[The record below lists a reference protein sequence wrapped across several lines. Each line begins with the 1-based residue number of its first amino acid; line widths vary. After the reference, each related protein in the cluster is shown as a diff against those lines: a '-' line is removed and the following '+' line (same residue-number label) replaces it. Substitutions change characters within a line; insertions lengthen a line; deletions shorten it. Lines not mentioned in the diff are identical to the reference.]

1 MPCGPGEG
9 RPRPERLRAGVS
21 MRGQGRCL
29 SAVLCLVAIV
39 AAAAALSTCSRA
51 KKPRER
57 GELSDVEKT
66 AIAAFTSGTIS
77 RESPVRVAFHEA
89 LASPDQIGTPLESS
103 PFRFEPRIQG
113 TALWAAPDRIEFRP
127 EERLPD
133 AATYAASLDLTA
145 LFPKGKAPLKHFDFV
160 FGTMRQSFDVAVEGL
175 QAADATDIKRQALT
189 GRLLTADVEDAPG
202 VEKVLRAS
210 HGGRELALSWAHDP
224 GRRIHAFTVVGI
236 ERALEASTLRLHW
249 DGSPIGVSRKED
261 REVSVPGLS
270 TFGVEQARVV
280 VAPKPH
286 VEMRFT
292 DPLKPGQ
299 NLKGLVRIGDR
310 DDLRFVTSGS
320 RLEIYA
326 ARGWRGEQTVRVEAG
341 VRNVLGYRLKEAREL
356 SVLFEQLKP
365 AVRFAG
371 KGVIVPTSAGFTV
384 PIEAVNLRA
393 VTVEALQI
401 AASNLPQFLQVN
413 KLDGEQELQRV
424 GRVVW
429 KKTLPLDLT
438 PDKENRWL
446 KLGLDVEPLLAKS
459 PGGMYR
465 LTLSFRRPHVAWPCE
480 GQPAASETE
489 PWTASEDEQQE
500 QSYWDNWA
508 ENESGD
514 WDQRYENR
522 DNPCHPAYY
531 QRFYDHDIRAARNV
545 LVSDLGLMAKAGED
559 DRVLVFVNDL
569 RTTEPI
575 AGAEV
580 TLLDYQQQTLAN
592 SRTDRDG
599 IARLGVTRPAFLATV
614 RSGGEIGYLR
624 MDGGSA
630 LPVAHFDVAGTR
642 SPKGLKGFLYG
653 ERGIWRPGDT
663 MHLTFVLHDTT
674 KRLAADHPVR
684 FDLLDPRGQLVRS
697 VMRTQSTDGFYAF
710 DVATAPDAPTGNYNG
725 RVSVGG
731 ATFEKTLKVETV
743 MPNRLKIAMDFGK
756 GELGAKSRISGVL
769 SSAWLHGAPAR
780 SLKADVELALSPART
795 RFKRF
800 EEYAFDDPTRK
811 YETERQKIFDGN
823 LDETGQ
829 GRIDASVAAEAL
841 APGKL
846 RADLTTRVFEPGGAF
861 SIDRF
866 SLSYSPYE
874 RYVGLRVP
882 KGDKTRGMLL
892 TDTKHRVDIA
902 LLDTDGS
909 PAGDGEVELRLYKVE
924 WRWWWEKGEDNLAA
938 WADASVHTPLQSGV
952 VKVKN
957 GAGAWELE
965 IKYPDWGRYLVT
977 AEDKSSGHRAG
988 KTLYIDWPGWAGRGQ
1003 KEAGAGASVLA
1014 FAPDKPEYAPGET
1027 VTLSVPTP
1035 QKGRGLVSLESG
1047 SRVLRTEWIE
1057 ARGQETRYTFTASP
1071 EMSPNVYAHVTLLQ
1085 PHAQTANDLPIRLY
1099 GIAPIRVVSPQTRLQ
1114 PVLEVPQVL
1123 PPETTSTIAVREA
1136 TGRPMTY
1143 TIAVVE
1149 EGLLGLTRFET
1160 PSPWSHF
1167 YAREALAVRT
1177 WDVYDDVL
1185 GAYGAAM
1192 ERMLTIGGDEA
1203 GVQARGRRAN
1213 RFPPMVR
1220 FLGPFR
1226 LGARATGTHKLEIP
1240 QYVGAVRVMVVA
1252 GRDAAFG
1259 AAEKSAFVRR
1269 PLMLLAT
1276 LPRVLGPGENVALPV
1291 SVFALEPKLKEVS
1304 VSVATQGPL
1313 EVVAEAQKSLT
1324 FSAVGDEV
1332 ITFRLRTK
1340 PGLGVASATV
1350 TATSGTEK
1358 ASQKIELDVRSSTA
1372 RVTDV
1377 LGGSVKPGE
1386 TWTPQVALPGL
1397 GGTNQATLEVSRV
1410 PPIDL
1415 GRRLEYLLAYPHGC
1429 IEQTVSAAFPQLFLG
1444 KLLELSPEKQARTQ
1458 TNVKAAL
1465 ERLRRF
1471 QATNGGFG
1479 YWPGDDDSA
1488 DWATNYAGHFAI
1500 EAQKAGY
1507 LPPAGLM
1514 DQWTGF
1520 QRRRA
1525 RAWVP
1530 GEVSADVAAG
1540 YRGQAEL
1547 TQAYRLFTL
1556 ALAGAAELPAMNQLR
1571 ERPSLPVAAKWRLAA
1586 AYQLAGQPEAARAL
1600 ATGGPPTIQPY
1611 RELGFTYGSDLRDRA
1626 MLLEAVVLLGL
1637 AEHVGPLA
1645 KGVSESLSKKEWL
1658 STHETAY
1665 ALLALSKAVTD
1676 PKGDAKT
1683 AFSFEWNG
1691 EATTAVTSVSPVV
1704 ERRLEVGKAA
1714 VPKLVVRNT
1723 GHTTLYPRLILSGL
1737 PPVGRETAAASGL
1750 ALDVQY
1756 LTPDDQP
1763 LDPSRL
1769 KQGTDF
1775 KVRVAVTN
1783 SGVRGDYQEVAL
1795 SHVVASGFEIRNDR
1809 LDPSRARV
1817 ASVLDYQ
1824 DVRDDRVY
1832 SYFDL
1837 KAGETKTVELRANA
1851 AYLGRFYLPMITV
1864 EAMYDATIG
1873 ARVKGQWVE
1882 VVDPGR

>member
-1 MPCGPGEG
+1 MRRLG
-9 RPRPERLRAGVS
+9 RP
-21 MRGQGRCL
+21 L
-29 SAVLCLVAIV
+29 SAVVGLAVTVAL
-39 AAAAALSTCSRA
+39 AAALATCSRA
-51 KKPRER
+51 KRPRER
-57 GELSDVEKT
+57 GELTDVEKT
-66 AIAAFTSGTIS
+66 AIAAFTSGTVS

-89 LASPDQIGTPLESS
+89 LASPDQIRAPLETS
-103 PFRFEPRIQG
+103 PFRFEPRIKG
-113 TALWAAPDRIEFRP
+113 TALWAAADRIEFRP
-127 EERLPD
+127 AERLPD
-133 AATYAASLDLTA
+133 GEAYAASLDLTA
-145 LFPKGKAPLKHFDFV
+145 LFPKGKAPLKRFDFV

-175 QAADATDIKRQALT
+175 QAADASDVKRQTLT
-189 GRLLTADVEDAPG
+189 GRLITADVEDAPG

-210 HGGRELALSWAHDP
+210 HAGRELEVAWAHDP
-224 GRRIHAFTVVGI
+224 GRRIHAFTVAGI
-236 ERALEASTLRLHW
+236 EREEEASALRLSW
-249 DGSPIGVSRKED
+249 DGSPIGVSHQEA

-280 VAPKPH
+280 VAPEPH
-286 VEMRFT
+286 VELRFS

-310 DDLRFVTSGS
+310 DDLRFVVDGS
-320 RLEIYA
+320 RLEIYGT
-326 ARGWRGEQTVRVEAG
+326 RGWRGEQTLRVEAG
-341 VRNVLGYRLKEAREL
+341 VRNVLGYRMKEAREL

-384 PIEAVNLRA
+384 PIEAINLRA

-401 AASNLPQFLQVN
+401 ASSNMPQFLQVN
-413 KLDGEQELQRV
+413 NLDGEQELRRV

-429 KKTLPLDLT
+429 RKTLSLELT

-446 KLGLDVEPLLAKS
+446 KLGLDIAPLLAKS

-480 GQPAASETE
+480 AEPRTVETE
-489 PWTASEDEQQE
+489 RPAPSEDDEQE
-500 QSYWDNWA
+500 QSYWDSWA
-508 ENESGD
+508 ENEAGNWED
-514 WDQRYENR
+514 RYENR

-531 QRFYDHDIRAARNV
+531 QRFYDHNITAARNV
-545 LVSDLGLMAKAGED
+545 LVSDLGLMAKLGED

-569 RTTEPI
+569 RTTQPI
-575 AGAEV
+575 SGAEV
-580 TLLDYQQQTLAN
+580 TLLDYQQQTLG
-592 SRTDRDG
+592 SVRTDRDG
-599 IARLGVTRPAFLATV
+599 IARLALTRPAFLASV
-614 RSGGEIGYLR
+614 RSRGQTGYLR
-624 MDGGSA
+624 MDAGSA

-663 MHLTFVLHDTT
+663 LHLTFVLHDTT
-674 KRLAADHPVR
+674 RRLAADHPVR

-697 VMRTQSTDGFYAF
+697 VTRTQSTDGFYAF
-710 DVATAPDAPTGNYNG
+710 DVATTPDAPTGNYNG

-743 MPNRLKIAMDFGK
+743 MPNRLKIAMDFGTE
-756 GELGAKSRISGVL
+756 ELGGKRRLAGML

-795 RFKRF
+795 SFKRF
-800 EEYAFDDPTRK
+800 EGYAFDDPTRK
-811 YETERQKIFDGN
+811 YETERQKIFEGN
-823 LDETGQ
+823 LDETGHA
-829 GRIDASVAAEAL
+829 RIDASIGGEAL

-846 RADLTTRVFEPGGAF
+846 RADFTTRVFEPGGAF

-866 SLSYSPYE
+866 SIPYSPYE
-874 RYVGLRVP
+874 RYVGLRTP

-892 TDTKHRVDIA
+892 TDTKHRVDVA
-902 LLDTDGS
+902 LVAADGS
-909 PAGDGEVELRLYKVE
+909 SAGDGEVEWKLYKVE
-924 WRWWWEKGEDNLAA
+924 WRWWWEKGEENLAA

-952 VKVKN
+952 VKVRN

-977 AEDKSSGHRAG
+977 AEDKTSGHRAG
-988 KTLYIDWPGWAGRGQ
+988 RTLYIDWPGWAGRGQ
-1003 KEAGAGASVLA
+1003 KDGGAGATVLA
-1014 FAPDKPEYAPGET
+1014 FAPDKQEYAPGET
-1027 VTLSVPTP
+1027 VTLRVPTP

-1057 ARGQETRYTFTASP
+1057 TKGQETRYSFTASP

-1099 GIAPIRVVSPQTRLQ
+1099 GVAPIRVVSPQTRLQ
-1114 PVLEVPQVL
+1114 PVLEVPEVL
-1123 PPETTSTIAVREA
+1123 PPEATSEVAVREA

-1143 TIAVVE
+1143 TVAVVD

-1160 PSPWSHF
+1160 PNPWNHF

-1192 ERMLTIGGDEA
+1192 ERMLAIGGDEA
-1203 GVQARGRRAN
+1203 SVAAKGRRAN

-1226 LGARATGTHKLEIP
+1226 LSAKATGTHRIEIP
-1240 QYVGAVRVMVVA
+1240 QYVGAVRVMLVA
-1252 GRDAAFG
+1252 GRDGAFG
-1259 AAEKSAFVRR
+1259 ATEKAAFVRR

-1276 LPRVLGPGENVALPV
+1276 LPRVLGPEENVALPV
-1291 SVFALEPKLKEVS
+1291 SVFALEPKVKD
-1304 VSVATQGPL
+1304 VALAVTTQGPL
-1313 EVVAEAQKSLT
+1313 EVVAEAHKTLS
-1324 FSAVGDEV
+1324 FSGVGDEV
-1332 ITFRLRTK
+1332 VTFRLRTK
-1340 PGLGVASATV
+1340 PGLGVANATV
-1350 TATSGTEK
+1350 TASSGTEK

-1377 LGGSVKPGE
+1377 VGGTVKPGE
-1386 TWTPQVALPGL
+1386 TWTPVIGLPGL
-1397 GGTNQATLEVSRV
+1397 AGTNHATLEVSRV

-1458 TNVKAAL
+1458 ANVKAAL

-1500 EAQKAGY
+1500 EAQQAGY
-1507 LPPAGLM
+1507 LPPAGLL
-1514 DQWTGF
+1514 DQWTSF

-1530 GEVSADVAAG
+1530 GE
-1540 YRGQAEL
+1540 GQAEL

-1571 ERPSLPVAAKWRLAA
+1571 ERPSLPLAAKWRLAA

-1645 KGVSESLSKKEWL
+1645 KSVSLSLSKKEWL

-1665 ALLALSKAVTD
+1665 ALLALSKAVSD
-1676 PKGDAKT
+1676 PKGDAKI

-1691 EATTAVTSVSPVV
+1691 AAATAVTSALPVV
-1704 ERRLEVGKAA
+1704 ERAFEVGKTLN
-1714 VPKLVVRNT
+1714 PKLVVRNT
-1723 GHTTLYPRLILSGL
+1723 GNTTLYPRLILSGL
-1737 PPVGRETAAASGL
+1737 PPVGRETKAASGL
-1750 ALDVQY
+1750 TLDVAY
-1756 LTPDDQP
+1756 LTPDDKP
-1763 LDPSRL
+1763 LDPERL
-1769 KQGTDF
+1769 EQGTDF
-1775 KVRVAVTN
+1775 KVRVGVTN
-1783 SGVRGDYQEVAL
+1783 SGVRGDYQQVAL

-1809 LDPSRARV
+1809 LDPSRARG
-1817 ASVLDYQ
+1817 AAAFDYQ

-1832 SYFDL
+1832 TYFDL
-1837 KAGETKTVELRANA
+1837 KAGETKTIELQANA
-1851 AYLGRFYLPMITV
+1851 AYLGRFYLPMVTV
-1864 EAMYDATIG
+1864 EAMYDATIS
-1873 ARVKGQWVE
+1873 ARAKGRWVE
-1882 VVDPGR
+1882 IVDPGR

>member
-1 MPCGPGEG
+1 MVG
-9 RPRPERLRAGVS
+9 LAA
-21 MRGQGRCL
+21 
-29 SAVLCLVAIV
+29 AVAT
-39 AAAAALSTCSRA
+39 AAALVTCSRA

-57 GELSDVEKT
+57 GELTDVEKT

-89 LASPDQIGTPLESS
+89 LASPEQIGAPLETS
-103 PFRFEPRIQG
+103 PFRFEPRIKG

-127 EERLPD
+127 AERLPD
-133 AATYAASLDLTA
+133 GEAYAASLDLTA
-145 LFPKGKAPLKHFDFV
+145 LFPKGKAPLEHFDFV

-175 QAADATDIKRQALT
+175 QAADATDVKRQTLT
-189 GRLLTADVEDAPG
+189 GRLITADVEDSPG
-202 VEKVLRAS
+202 VEGVLKAS
-210 HGGRELALSWAHDP
+210 HAGRELEVAWAHDP
-224 GRRIHAFTVVGI
+224 GRRIHAFTVAGI
-236 ERALEASTLRLHW
+236 ERAEEASTLRLRW
-249 DGSPIGVSRKED
+249 DGSPIGVSRQEERD
-261 REVSVPGLS
+261 VTVPGLS
-270 TFGVEQARVV
+270 TFEVEQARVV
-280 VAPKPH
+280 VAPEPH
-286 VEMRFT
+286 VELRFT

-310 DDLRFVTSGS
+310 DDLRFVVDGS
-320 RLEIYA
+320 RLEIYGT
-326 ARGWRGEQTVRVEAG
+326 RGWRGEQTVRVEAG
-341 VRNVLGYRLKEAREL
+341 VRNVLGYRLKQAREL
-356 SVLFEQLKP
+356 AVMFEQLKP

-384 PIEAVNLRA
+384 PIEVVNLRS
-393 VTVEALQI
+393 VTIEALQI
-401 AASNLPQFLQVN
+401 AASNMPQFLQVN
-413 KLDGEQELQRV
+413 SLDGEQELRRV

-429 KKTLPLDLT
+429 KKTLPLELT
-438 PDKENRWL
+438 ADKENRWL
-446 KLGLDVEPLLAKS
+446 KLGLDIAPLLAKS

-480 GQPAASETE
+480 GQPDASDSER
-489 PWTASEDEQQE
+489 PSASEDDEQE

-508 ENESGD
+508 ENEAGNWED
-514 WDQRYENR
+514 RYENR

-531 QRFYDHDIRAARNV
+531 QRFYDHNIAAARNV
-545 LVSDLGLMAKAGED
+545 LVSDLGLMAKVGED

-569 RTTEPI
+569 RTTEPVS
-575 AGAEV
+575 GAEV
-580 TLLDYQQQTLAN
+580 TLLDYQQQALGSA
-592 SRTDRDG
+592 RTDRDG
-599 IARLGVTRPAFLATV
+599 IARLAAGRPAFLASV
-614 RSGGEIGYLR
+614 RNAGQTGYLR
-624 MDGGSA
+624 MDAGSA

-642 SPKGLKGFLYG
+642 APKGLKGFLYG

-684 FDLLDPRGQLVRS
+684 LDLLDPRGQLVRS
-697 VMRTQSTDGFYAF
+697 VTRTRSTDGFYTF

-731 ATFEKTLKVETV
+731 AVFEKTLKVETV
-743 MPNRLKIAMDFGK
+743 MPNRLKIAMDFGTD
-756 GELGAKSRISGVL
+756 ELPAKRRLAGVL

-795 RFKRF
+795 SFKRF

-811 YETERQKIFDGN
+811 YETERQKIFEGN
-823 LDETGQ
+823 LDETGLA
-829 GRIDASVAAEAL
+829 RIDASVAAEAV

-866 SLSYSPYE
+866 SIPYSPYE
-874 RYVGLRVP
+874 RYVGLRTP

-902 LLDTDGS
+902 LVDAKGQ
-909 PAGDGEVELRLYKVE
+909 PAGDGEVELKLYKVE
-924 WRWWWEKGEDNLAA
+924 WRWWWEKGEENLAA
-938 WADASVHTPLQSGV
+938 WADAKVHSPLQSGV
-952 VKVKN
+952 VKVRN
-957 GAGAWELE
+957 GAGVWELE

-977 AEDKSSGHRAG
+977 AQDAAGGHRAG

-1003 KEAGAGASVLA
+1003 KDGGAGATVLA
-1014 FAPDKPEYAPGET
+1014 FAPDKQEYAPGET
-1027 VTLSVPTP
+1027 VMLAIPTP

-1057 ARGQETRYTFTASP
+1057 AKGQETRYSFTASP

-1099 GIAPIRVVSPQTRLQ
+1099 GVAPIRVVNPQTRLQ
-1114 PVLEVPQVL
+1114 PVLEVPEVL

-1143 TIAVVE
+1143 TIAVVD

-1160 PSPWSHF
+1160 PNPWNHF

-1192 ERMLTIGGDEA
+1192 ERMLAIGGDEA
-1203 GVQARGRRAN
+1203 GVSAKGRRAN

-1226 LGARATGTHKLEIP
+1226 LGAKATGTHKLEIP

-1259 AAEKSAFVRR
+1259 ATEKSAFVRR

-1276 LPRVLGPGENVALPV
+1276 LPRVLGPEENVALPV
-1291 SVFALEPKLKEVS
+1291 SVFALEPRIKDVALS
-1304 VSVATQGPL
+1304 VTTQGPV
-1313 EVVAEAQKSLT
+1313 EVVAEAQKTLT

-1350 TATSGTEK
+1350 TATSGAEK
-1358 ASQKIELDVRSSTA
+1358 ASQKIELDVRSSTT

-1377 LGGSVKPGE
+1377 LGGSLKPGE
-1386 TWTPQVALPGL
+1386 AWTPVIALPGL
-1397 GGTNQATLEVSRV
+1397 AGTNQATLEVSRV
-1410 PPIDL
+1410 PPIDI

-1429 IEQTVSAAFPQLFLG
+1429 LEQTVSAAFPQLFLG
-1444 KLLELSPEKQARTQ
+1444 RLLELTPEKQARTQ
-1458 TNVKAAL
+1458 ANVKAAL

-1507 LPPAGLM
+1507 LPPPGVL
-1514 DQWTGF
+1514 DQWTAF

-1530 GEVSADVAAG
+1530 GE
-1540 YRGQAEL
+1540 GQAEL

-1556 ALAGAAELPAMNQLR
+1556 ALVGAAELPAMNQLR

-1586 AYQLAGQPEAARAL
+1586 AYQLAGQPEAARGL
-1600 ATGGPPTIQPY
+1600 ATGGPPSIEPY

-1626 MLLEAVVLLGL
+1626 MVLEAVVLLGL

-1645 KGVSESLSKKEWL
+1645 KSVSESLSKKEWL
-1658 STHETAY
+1658 STHETGY

-1676 PKGDAKT
+1676 PTGDSRT

-1691 EATTAVTSVSPVV
+1691 AAATAVTSVSPVV
-1704 ERRLEVGKAA
+1704 ERRLALGASAA
-1714 VPKLVVRNT
+1714 PKLVVRNT
-1723 GHTTLYPRLILSGL
+1723 GTTTLYPRLILSGL
-1737 PPVGRETAAASGL
+1737 PPVGRETSASNGL
-1750 ALDVQY
+1750 VLDVQY
-1756 LTPDDQP
+1756 LTPDDKP

-1769 KQGTDF
+1769 EQGADL
-1775 KVRVAVTN
+1775 KLRVKVTN
-1783 SGVRGDYQEVAL
+1783 SGVRGDYQQLAL
-1795 SHVVASGFEIRNDR
+1795 SHVVASGWEIRNDR
-1809 LDPSRARV
+1809 LDPSRAR
-1817 ASVLDYQ
+1817 AAAFAYQ

-1832 SYFDL
+1832 TYFDL
-1837 KAGETKTVELRANA
+1837 KAGETKTVELAANA
-1851 AYLGRFYLPMITV
+1851 AYLGRFYLPMLAV

-1873 ARVKGQWVE
+1873 ARAKGQWVE
-1882 VVDPGR
+1882 VVEAGR

>member
-1 MPCGPGEG
+1 M
-9 RPRPERLRAGVS
+9 RRLPRSLT
-21 MRGQGRCL
+21 
-29 SAVLCLVAIV
+29 AVLGL
-39 AAAAALSTCSRA
+39 AAAVGVAAALSTCSRA

-57 GELSDVEKT
+57 GELTDVEKT

-89 LASPDQIGTPLESS
+89 LATPEQVGAPLEPS
-103 PFRFEPRIQG
+103 PFRFEPRIEG
-113 TALWAAPDRIEFRP
+113 TAVWAAADRIEFRP
-127 EERLPD
+127 AERLPD
-133 AATYAASLDLTA
+133 GEAYAARLDLTA
-145 LFPKGKAPLKHFDFV
+145 LYPKGKAPLPRFDFV

-175 QAADATDIKRQALT
+175 QAQDATEIKRQTLV
-189 GRLLTADVEDAPG
+189 GRLVTADVEDAPA
-202 VEKVLRAS
+202 VEAVLKAS
-210 HGGRELALSWAHDP
+210 HAGRELELSWAHDP
-224 GRRIHAFTVVGI
+224 GRRIHAFTVAGI
-236 ERALEASTLRLHW
+236 ERTEEASTLRLYW
-249 DGSPIGVSRKED
+249 DGAPIGVSRKDE

-270 TFGVEQARVV
+270 SFGVEQARVV
-280 VAPKPH
+280 VAPEPH
-286 VEMRFT
+286 VELRFS

-310 DDLRFVTSGS
+310 DDLRFVVDGS
-320 RLEIYA
+320 RLEIYGT
-326 ARGWRGEQTVRVEAG
+326 RGWRGEQTVRVEAG

-356 SVLFEQLKP
+356 VVTFEQLKP

-384 PIEAVNLRA
+384 PIETVNLRA
-393 VTVEALQI
+393 VTVEALQV
-401 AASNLPQFLQVN
+401 AASNMPQFLQVN
-413 KLDGEQELQRV
+413 TLEGEQELQRV

-429 KKTLPLDLT
+429 RKTLPLELT
-438 PDKENRWL
+438 ADKENRWL
-446 KLGLDVEPLLAKS
+446 KVGLDVSPLLAKS

-465 LTLSFRRPHVAWPCE
+465 LTLSFKRPHVAWPCE
-480 GQPAASETE
+480 GEPAAAEPERPAASED
-489 PWTASEDEQQE
+489 DEQE

-508 ENESGD
+508 ENEAGN
-514 WDQRYENR
+514 WDERYENR

-531 QRFYDHDIRAARNV
+531 QRFYDHNIAAARNV
-545 LVSDLGLMAKAGED
+545 LVSDLGLMAKVGED
-559 DRVLVFVNDL
+559 DRVLVVVNDL
-569 RTTEPI
+569 RTTEPVS
-575 AGAEV
+575 GAEV
-580 TLLDYQQQTLAN
+580 TLVDYQQQPLAS

-599 IARLGVTRPAFLATV
+599 LARLAVTRPAFLATV
-614 RSGGEIGYLR
+614 RSGGQTGYLR
-624 MDGGSA
+624 MDGGAA
-630 LPVAHFDVAGTR
+630 LPVAHFDVAGAR
-642 SPKGLKGFLYG
+642 APKGLKGFLYG

-663 MHLTFVLHDTT
+663 LHLTFVLLDTT
-674 KRLAADHPVR
+674 RRLAADHPVR
-684 FDLLDPRGQLVRS
+684 FDLVDPRGQLVRS
-697 VMRTQSTDGFYAF
+697 LTRTQSTDGFYTF
-710 DVATAPDAPTGNYNG
+710 DVATAPDAPTGNYSG

-756 GELGAKSRISGVL
+756 AELQAGSRLSGEL

-780 SLKADVELALSPART
+780 SLKADVELALTPART
-795 RFKRF
+795 SFARF

-811 YETERQKIFDGN
+811 YQTERQKIFDGQ
-823 LDETGQ
+823 LDATGHA
-829 GRIDASVAAEAL
+829 RIDAAVEAEAL

-866 SLSYSPYE
+866 SIPYSPYA
-874 RYVGLRVP
+874 RYVGLRTP
-882 KGDKTRGMLL
+882 KGDKARGMLL

-902 LLDTDGS
+902 LLDADGS
-909 PAGDGEVELRLYKVE
+909 PADGEVELKLYKVE
-924 WRWWWEKGEDNLAA
+924 WRWWWEKGEENLAA
-938 WADASVHTPLQSGV
+938 WADASVQTPLQSGV
-952 VKVKN
+952 VQVRN
-957 GAGAWELE
+957 GTGAWELE
-965 IKYPDWGRYLVT
+965 VKYPDWGRYLVT
-977 AEDKSSGHRAG
+977 AEDKASGHRAG

-1003 KEAGAGASVLA
+1003 KDGGAGASVLA

-1027 VTLSVPTP
+1027 VTLSIPTP

-1057 ARGQETRYTFTASP
+1057 ARGQETRFSFTASP

-1099 GIAPIRVVSPQTRLQ
+1099 GIAPIRVVSPQTRLR
-1114 PVLEVPQVL
+1114 PVLEVPEVL
-1123 PPETTSTIAVREA
+1123 PPETTSTIVVREA

-1143 TIAVVE
+1143 TLAVVD

-1160 PSPWSHF
+1160 PNPWNHF

-1177 WDVYDDVL
+1177 WDLYDDVL
-1185 GAYGAAM
+1185 GAHGAAM
-1192 ERMLTIGGDEA
+1192 ERMLAIGGDEA
-1203 GVQARGRRAN
+1203 GVSAQGKRAN

-1226 LGARATGTHKLEIP
+1226 LGARATGTHEIEIP

-1252 GRDAAFG
+1252 GRDAAYG

-1276 LPRVLGPGENVALPV
+1276 LPRVLGPEESVALPV
-1291 SVFALEPKLKEVS
+1291 SVFALEPSVKDVALS
-1304 VSVATQGPL
+1304 VSTQGPL
-1313 EVVAEAQKSLT
+1313 EVAAEPNKALA

-1332 ITFRLRTK
+1332 VTFRLRTK
-1340 PGLGVASATV
+1340 PGLGVATATV
-1350 TATSGTEK
+1350 TASSGALK

-1377 LGGSVKPGE
+1377 IGGTVKPGE
-1386 TWTPQVALPGL
+1386 SWTPQVALPGL
-1397 GGTNQATLEVSRV
+1397 AGTNLATLEVSRV

-1444 KLLELSPEKQARTQ
+1444 KLLELTPEKQARTQ
-1458 TNVKAAL
+1458 ANVKAAL

-1507 LPPAGLM
+1507 LPPAGLL

-1525 RAWVP
+1525 RAWVA
-1530 GEVSADVAAG
+1530 GE
-1540 YRGQAEL
+1540 GQAEL

-1571 ERPSLPVAAKWRLAA
+1571 ERASLPVAAKWRLAA

-1600 ATGGPPTIQPY
+1600 ATGGPPAIQPY
-1611 RELGFTYGSDLRDRA
+1611 RELGYTYGSDLRDRA
-1626 MLLEAVVLLGL
+1626 MVLEAVVLLGL

-1645 KGVSESLSKKEWL
+1645 KSVSESLSKKEWL

-1676 PKGDAKT
+1676 PSGDAKT
-1683 AFSFEWNG
+1683 AFSFEWSG
-1691 EATTAVTSVSPVV
+1691 AAATSVTSAAPVV
-1704 ERRLEVGKAA
+1704 ERRLALGTAQA
-1714 VPKLVVRNT
+1714 PKLVVRNT
-1723 GHTTLYPRLILSGL
+1723 GSTTLYPRLILSGL
-1737 PPVGRETAAASGL
+1737 PPVGRETAASNGL
-1750 ALDVQY
+1750 ALDVAY
-1756 LTPDDQP
+1756 LTPDDKP
-1763 LDPSRL
+1763 LDPARL
-1769 KQGTDF
+1769 EQGTDF
-1775 KVRVAVTN
+1775 KVRVKITN

-1795 SHVVASGFEIRNDR
+1795 SHVVASGWEIRNDR
-1809 LDPSRARV
+1809 LEASRARA
-1817 ASVLDYQ
+1817 ASAFDYQ

-1837 KAGETKTVELRANA
+1837 KAGETKTVEIAANA

-1864 EAMYDATIG
+1864 EAMYDATIS
-1873 ARVKGQWVE
+1873 ARAKGQWVE
-1882 VVDPGR
+1882 IVDPGK

>member
-1 MPCGPGEG
+1 M
-9 RPRPERLRAGVS
+9 RRLERSVL
-21 MRGQGRCL
+21 
-29 SAVLCLVAIV
+29 AVVGLTAAVAT
-39 AAAAALSTCSRA
+39 AAALVTCSRA

-57 GELSDVEKT
+57 GELTDVEKT

-89 LASPDQIGTPLESS
+89 LASPDQIGAPLETS
-103 PFRFEPRIQG
+103 PFRFEPRIKG

-127 EERLPD
+127 AERLPD
-133 AATYAASLDLTA
+133 GEGYAASLDLTA
-145 LFPKGKAPLKHFDFV
+145 LFPKGKAPIRRFDFV

-175 QAADATDIKRQALT
+175 QAADATDVKRQTLT
-189 GRLLTADVEDAPG
+189 GRLITADVEDAPG
-202 VEKVLRAS
+202 IEKVLRAAHS
-210 HGGRELALSWAHDP
+210 GRELALSWAHDP
-224 GRRIHAFTVVGI
+224 GRRIHAFTVAGI
-236 ERALEASTLRLHW
+236 EREEQASTLRLSW
-249 DGSPIGVSRKED
+249 DGSPIGVSHQES
-261 REVSVPGLS
+261 REISVPGLS
-270 TFGVEQARVV
+270 SFGVEQARVV
-280 VAPKPH
+280 IAPEPH
-286 VEMRFT
+286 VELRFS

-320 RLEIYA
+320 RLEIYGT
-326 ARGWRGEQTVRVEAG
+326 RGWRGEQTLRVEAG
-341 VRNVLGYRLKEAREL
+341 VRNVLGYRMKEAREL

-401 AASNLPQFLQVN
+401 ASSNMPQFLQVN
-413 KLDGEQELQRV
+413 DLDGEQELQRV

-429 KKTLPLDLT
+429 RKTLSLDLT

-446 KLGLDVEPLLAKS
+446 KVGLDVSPLLAKS

-480 GQPAASETE
+480 AGPGAAEAE
-489 PWTASEDEQQE
+489 RPGPSEDDAQE
-500 QSYWDNWA
+500 LRYWDEWA
-508 ENESGD
+508 ENEAGN
-514 WDQRYENR
+514 WEERYQNR

-531 QRFYDHDIRAARNV
+531 QRFYDHNVSAARNV
-545 LVSDLGLMAKAGED
+545 LVSDLGLMAKVGED
-559 DRVLVFVNDL
+559 DRVLLFVNDL

-580 TLLDYQQQTLAN
+580 TLLDYQQQALA
-592 SRTDRDG
+592 SARSDRDG
-599 IARLGVTRPAFLATV
+599 IARLGVTRPAFLASV
-614 RSGGEIGYLR
+614 RNGGQTGYLR
-624 MDGGSA
+624 MDAGSA

-663 MHLTFVLHDTT
+663 MHLTFVLYDAT

-697 VMRTQSTDGFYAF
+697 VTRTQSTDGFFTF
-710 DVATAPDAPTGNYNG
+710 DVATAPDAPTGSYNG

-743 MPNRLKIAMDFGK
+743 MPNRLKIAIDFGTE
-756 GELGAKSRISGVL
+756 ELGAKGRLSGVL

-780 SLKADVELALSPART
+780 GLKADVELALSAART
-795 RFKRF
+795 SFKRF

-811 YETERQKIFDGN
+811 YETERQKIFEGS
-823 LDETGQ
+823 LDESGHA
-829 GRIDASVAAEAL
+829 RIDAAVAAEAL

-866 SLSYSPYE
+866 SLPYSPYE
-874 RYVGLRVP
+874 RYVGLRTP
-882 KGDKTRGMLL
+882 KGDKARGMLL
-892 TDTKHRVDIA
+892 TDTRHRVDIA
-902 LLDTDGS
+902 LVDASGS
-909 PAGDGEVELRLYKVE
+909 PAGDGELELKLYKVE
-924 WRWWWEKGEDNLAA
+924 WRWWWEKGEENLAA

-952 VKVKN
+952 VKVKG
-957 GAGAWELE
+957 GAGAWEIE

-977 AEDKSSGHRAG
+977 AEDKRSGHRAG

-1003 KEAGAGASVLA
+1003 KDGGAGATVLA
-1014 FAPDKPEYAPGET
+1014 FAPDRQEYAPGDT
-1027 VTLSVPTP
+1027 VTLAIPTP

-1057 ARGQETRYTFTASP
+1057 AKGQETRYSFTASP

-1099 GIAPIRVVSPQTRLQ
+1099 GVAPIRVVNPQTRLQ
-1114 PVLEVPQVL
+1114 PVLEVPEVL
-1123 PPETTSTIAVREA
+1123 APETTSEIAVREA

-1143 TIAVVE
+1143 TLAVVD

-1160 PSPWSHF
+1160 PNPWNHF

-1177 WDVYDDVL
+1177 WDLYDDVF

-1192 ERMLTIGGDEA
+1192 ERMLAIGGDEA
-1203 GVQARGRRAN
+1203 GVQAKGRRAN

-1226 LGARATGTHKLEIP
+1226 LGAKATGTHKLEIP
-1240 QYVGAVRVMVVA
+1240 QYVGAVRVMLVA
-1252 GRDAAFG
+1252 GRDG
-1259 AAEKSAFVRR
+1259 AYGATEKSAFVRR

-1276 LPRVLGPGENVALPV
+1276 LPRVLGPEESVALPV
-1291 SVFALEPKLKEVS
+1291 SVFALEPKVKD
-1304 VSVATQGPL
+1304 VALFVTTQGPL
-1313 EVVAEAQKSLT
+1313 EVIAPAHKTLA

-1332 ITFRLRTK
+1332 VTFRLRTK
-1340 PGLGVASATV
+1340 PGLGVASASV
-1350 TATSGTEK
+1350 SASSGAEK
-1358 ASQKIELDVRSSTA
+1358 AGQKIELDVRSSTA

-1377 LGGSVKPGE
+1377 VGGSVKPGE
-1386 TWTPQVALPGL
+1386 TWTPAIALPGL
-1397 GGTNQATLEVSRV
+1397 AGTNRATLEVSRV

-1488 DWATNYAGHFAI
+1488 DWASNYAGHFAI
-1500 EAQKAGY
+1500 EAHKAGY
-1507 LPPAGLM
+1507 LPPPGLL
-1514 DQWTGF
+1514 DQWTSF

-1525 RAWVP
+1525 RAWVS
-1530 GEVSADVAAG
+1530 GE
-1540 YRGQAEL
+1540 GQAEL

-1556 ALAGAAELPAMNQLR
+1556 ALAGVAELPAMNQLR
-1571 ERPSLPVAAKWRLAA
+1571 EREGLPVAARWRLAA

-1600 ATGGPPTIQPY
+1600 ATGGPPTIKPY
-1611 RELGFTYGSDLRDRA
+1611 RELGFTYGSELRDRA
-1626 MLLEAVVLLGL
+1626 MVLEAVVLLGL

-1645 KGVSESLSKKEWL
+1645 KSISESLSRKEWL
-1658 STHETAY
+1658 STQETAY
-1665 ALLALSKAVTD
+1665 ALLALSKAVSD
-1676 PKGDAKT
+1676 PKGDAQT

-1691 EATTAVTSVSPVV
+1691 TAASAVTSASPVV
-1704 ERRLEVGKAA
+1704 ERALEIGKAPT
-1714 VPKLVVRNT
+1714 PKLSVRNT
-1723 GHTTLYPRLILSGL
+1723 GSTTLYPRLILSGL
-1737 PPVGRETAAASGL
+1737 PPVGSETAAASGL
-1750 ALDVQY
+1750 ALDVAY
-1756 LTPDDQP
+1756 LTPDDKP
-1763 LDPSRL
+1763 LDPGRL
-1769 KQGTDF
+1769 EQGTDF
-1775 KVRVAVTN
+1775 KVRVKVTN
-1783 SGVRGDYQEVAL
+1783 SGVRGDYQQVAL

-1809 LDPSRARV
+1809 LDPSRAR
-1817 ASVLDYQ
+1817 ATTAFDYQ

-1832 SYFDL
+1832 TYFDL
-1837 KAGETKTVELRANA
+1837 KAGETKTIELLANA
-1851 AYLGRFYLPMITV
+1851 AYLGRFYLPMLTV
-1864 EAMYDATIG
+1864 EAMYDATIS
-1873 ARVKGQWVE
+1873 ARAKGQWVE
-1882 VVDPGR
+1882 IVDPGR